1 MIRTLRPVLI
11 CLAAVAVLAGA
22 TRFVVSGLPNRPPIV
37 ATIDIERLFDNLDLL
52 QEQEKNVEKVGASF
66 DEQLET
72 LRGRVE
78 ELQADLENFEPGGE
92 KWLQVNQDVE
102 QTVSE
107 FRAIEQ
113 FSKLKFEAE
122 RSKAMR
128 TVYEAIKAE
137 MAEFCSSQD
146 PPIDYVLVDDTIP
159 ELEPSTAD
167 LMQKQISARRMI
179 YANQSF
185 DITDIILARMNGKAG

>member
-1 MIRTLRPVLI
+1 MTRTLRPVLI
-11 CLAAVAVLAGA
+11 CLAAVVVLAGA
-22 TRFVVSGLPNRPPIV
+22 TRLVVSGLPTRPPIV
-37 ATIDIERLFDNLDLL
+37 ATVDIERLFDNLDLL
-52 QEQEKNVEKVGASF
+52 KEQEKAVEKIGSSF
-66 DEQLET
+66 DDQLET
-72 LRGRVE
+72 LRGKVE
-78 ELQADLENFEPGGE
+78 ELQAELENFEPGGE
-92 KWLQVNQDVE
+92 AWLQINQNVE
-102 QTVSE
+102 ETISD
-107 FRAIEQ
+107 FRSIEQ

-179 YANQSF
+179 YANQAF